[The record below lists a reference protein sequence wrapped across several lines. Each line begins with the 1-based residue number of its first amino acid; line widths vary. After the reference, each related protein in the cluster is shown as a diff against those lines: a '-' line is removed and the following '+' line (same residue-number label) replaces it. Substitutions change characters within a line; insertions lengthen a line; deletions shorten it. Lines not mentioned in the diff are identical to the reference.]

1 MRSTAYKELDVKD
14 LRAPDLSIRGYSWRT
29 QGRNSTLLQ
38 PHGEGRLHI
47 SLGSVVE
54 VRVAAYTLLLLSSFF
69 ELRRV
74 LLESLNSKHTPDFI
88 IARILLLDKLVPS
101 VFDLL
106 LRSSGGRLAGRSWV
120 ERTVFPLW

>member
-1 MRSTAYKELDVKD
+1 MRSTAYEELNVKD
-14 LRAPDLSIRGYSWRT
+14 LCAPDLSIRGYSWRT

-74 LLESLNSKHTPDFI
+74 LLESLDSKHTPDFI

-101 VFDLL
+101 VFNLL

-120 ERTVFPLW
+120 KSTVSPLW